1 MQLDEVT
8 NIRITE
14 NDGRYTLSFD
24 IQENADSYRVRIVK
38 LNDGNYTNYLYD
50 LGLANPFEVVQSTDI
65 TDYVVQAGEY
75 YVYVTALAG
84 KDSFYGDSNES
95 QNYGVLNKLST
106 LNTPSEIQFSN
117 QSADSYLIRWV
128 GDENA
133 DYYTIKVTD
142 TNGISREYKAYN
154 TTQYNINPSITLE
167 GNYAVSI
174 KAVVDSTSENAIEYT
189 SSPFSEEVYLY
200 YTYTQPHDFERYSSS
215 DYDSFLSYVSNLVL
229 FKAKVI
235 VVSNLKELGGGEKLI
250 FDEFKEKI
258 FDHIYKAELFTNNVI
273 DIKLHE
279 FSKFVKSDSLNILK
293 SNIRLVDKV
302 YFLLKS
308 INKDNVFN
316 DLNNEIKSEIIDIS
330 TVFLSIYY
338 NQSKLNYSQEKL
350 TRADIN
356 VSNFIKEYINDEDS
370 YWEII
375 HIYEYFINKK
385 ETIFKDNLIDLIVYL
400 YLSYVYVD
408 NEKLFKFLKNI

>member
-1 MQLDEVT
+1 MNKDELLNVLL
-8 NIRITE
+8 NFYKSDE
-14 NDGRYTLSFD
+14 NVILIDGKWGSGKTYLINEF
-24 IQENADSYRVRIVK
+24 IHNFNK
-38 LNDGNYTNYLYD
+38 L
-50 LGLANPFEVVQSTDI
+50 PV
-65 TDYVVQAGEY
+65 Y
-75 YVYVTALAG
+75 YVSMLGSRNVNDINTNLYI
-84 KDSFYGDSNES
+84 EI
-95 QNYGVLNKLST
+95 NKHSSI
-106 LNTPSEIQFSN
+106 NQIVPSS
-117 QSADSYLIRWV
+117 
-128 GDENA
+128 
-133 DYYTIKVTD
+133 
-142 TNGISREYKAYN
+142 
-154 TTQYNINPSITLE
+154 INPLK
-167 GNYAVSI
+167 I
-174 KAVVDSTSENAIEYT
+174 KFNETTSLDFILKRNHDANAIII
-189 SSPFSEEVYLY
+189 FD
-200 YTYTQPHDFERYSSS
+200 DFERYSSS

-258 FDHIYKAELFTNNVI
+258 FDHIYKSELFTNNVI

-293 SNIRLVDKV
+293 SNIRLVDKL

-316 DLNNEIKSEIIDIS
+316 YLNNEIKSEIIYIS

-350 TRADIN
+350 MRADIN

>member
-1 MQLDEVT
+1 MNKDELLKVLL
-8 NIRITE
+8 NFYKSDE
-14 NDGRYTLSFD
+14 NVILIDGKWGSGKTYLINEF
-24 IQENADSYRVRIVK
+24 IHNFNK
-38 LNDGNYTNYLYD
+38 L
-50 LGLANPFEVVQSTDI
+50 PI
-65 TDYVVQAGEY
+65 Y
-75 YVYVTALAG
+75 YVSMLGSRNVNDINTNLYIEINKHSSINQIVPSSINPL
-84 KDSFYGDSNES
+84 KIKFNES
-95 QNYGVLNKLST
+95 
-106 LNTPSEIQFSN
+106 
-117 QSADSYLIRWV
+117 
-128 GDENA
+128 
-133 DYYTIKVTD
+133 
-142 TNGISREYKAYN
+142 
-154 TTQYNINPSITLE
+154 
-167 GNYAVSI
+167 
-174 KAVVDSTSENAIEYT
+174 TSLDFILKRNHDANAIII
-189 SSPFSEEVYLY
+189 FD
-200 YTYTQPHDFERYSSS
+200 DFERYSSS

-250 FDEFKEKI
+250 FDEFKEKV

-293 SNIRLVDKV
+293 SNIRLVDKL

>member
-1 MQLDEVT
+1 MNKDELLNVLL
-8 NIRITE
+8 NFYKSDE
-14 NDGRYTLSFD
+14 NVILIDGKWGSGKTYLINEF
-24 IQENADSYRVRIVK
+24 IHNFNK
-38 LNDGNYTNYLYD
+38 L
-50 LGLANPFEVVQSTDI
+50 PI
-65 TDYVVQAGEY
+65 Y
-75 YVYVTALAG
+75 YVSMLGSRNVNDINTNLYI
-84 KDSFYGDSNES
+84 EI
-95 QNYGVLNKLST
+95 NKNSSI
-106 LNTPSEIQFSN
+106 NQIVPSS
-117 QSADSYLIRWV
+117 
-128 GDENA
+128 
-133 DYYTIKVTD
+133 
-142 TNGISREYKAYN
+142 
-154 TTQYNINPSITLE
+154 INPLK
-167 GNYAVSI
+167 I
-174 KAVVDSTSENAIEYT
+174 KFNETTSLDFILKRNHDANAIII
-189 SSPFSEEVYLY
+189 FD
-200 YTYTQPHDFERYSSS
+200 DFERYSSS

-258 FDHIYKAELFTNNVI
+258 FDHIYKAELFTTNVI

-293 SNIRLVDKV
+293 SNIRLVDKL

-350 TRADIN
+350 MRADIN

>member
-1 MQLDEVT
+1 MNKDELLNVLL
-8 NIRITE
+8 NFYKSDE
-14 NDGRYTLSFD
+14 NVILIDGKWGSGKTYLINEF
-24 IQENADSYRVRIVK
+24 IHNFNK
-38 LNDGNYTNYLYD
+38 L
-50 LGLANPFEVVQSTDI
+50 PI
-65 TDYVVQAGEY
+65 Y
-75 YVYVTALAG
+75 YVSMLGSRNVNDINTNLYIEINKHSSINQIVPSSINPL
-84 KDSFYGDSNES
+84 KIKFNES
-95 QNYGVLNKLST
+95 
-106 LNTPSEIQFSN
+106 
-117 QSADSYLIRWV
+117 
-128 GDENA
+128 
-133 DYYTIKVTD
+133 
-142 TNGISREYKAYN
+142 
-154 TTQYNINPSITLE
+154 
-167 GNYAVSI
+167 
-174 KAVVDSTSENAIEYT
+174 TSLDFILKRNHDANAIII
-189 SSPFSEEVYLY
+189 FD
-200 YTYTQPHDFERYSSS
+200 DFERYSSS

-293 SNIRLVDKV
+293 SNIRLVDKL

-316 DLNNEIKSEIIDIS
+316 YLNNEIKSEIIDIS

-338 NQSKLNYSQEKL
+338 NQSKLKYSQEKL
-350 TRADIN
+350 MRADIN

-370 YWEII
+370 YWEIL

>member
-1 MQLDEVT
+1 MNKDELLNVLL
-8 NIRITE
+8 NFYKSDE
-14 NDGRYTLSFD
+14 NVILIDGKWGSGKTYLINEF
-24 IQENADSYRVRIVK
+24 IHNFNK
-38 LNDGNYTNYLYD
+38 L
-50 LGLANPFEVVQSTDI
+50 PV
-65 TDYVVQAGEY
+65 Y
-75 YVYVTALAG
+75 YVSMLGNRNVNDINTNLYIEINKHSSINQIVPSSINPL
-84 KDSFYGDSNES
+84 KIKFNES
-95 QNYGVLNKLST
+95 
-106 LNTPSEIQFSN
+106 
-117 QSADSYLIRWV
+117 
-128 GDENA
+128 
-133 DYYTIKVTD
+133 
-142 TNGISREYKAYN
+142 
-154 TTQYNINPSITLE
+154 
-167 GNYAVSI
+167 
-174 KAVVDSTSENAIEYT
+174 TSLDFILKRNHDANAIII
-189 SSPFSEEVYLY
+189 FD
-200 YTYTQPHDFERYSSS
+200 DFERYSSS

-293 SNIRLVDKV
+293 SNIRLVDKL

-316 DLNNEIKSEIIDIS
+316 YLNNEIKSEIIDIS

-350 TRADIN
+350 MRADIN

>member
-1 MQLDEVT
+1 MLNMNKDELLNVLL
-8 NIRITE
+8 NFYKSDE
-14 NDGRYTLSFD
+14 NVILIDGKWGSGKTYLINEF
-24 IQENADSYRVRIVK
+24 IHNFNK
-38 LNDGNYTNYLYD
+38 L
-50 LGLANPFEVVQSTDI
+50 PI
-65 TDYVVQAGEY
+65 Y
-75 YVYVTALAG
+75 YVSMLGSRNVNDINTNLYI
-84 KDSFYGDSNES
+84 EI
-95 QNYGVLNKLST
+95 NKHSSI
-106 LNTPSEIQFSN
+106 NQIVPSS
-117 QSADSYLIRWV
+117 
-128 GDENA
+128 
-133 DYYTIKVTD
+133 
-142 TNGISREYKAYN
+142 
-154 TTQYNINPSITLE
+154 INPLK
-167 GNYAVSI
+167 I
-174 KAVVDSTSENAIEYT
+174 KFNETTSLDFILKRNHDANAIII
-189 SSPFSEEVYLY
+189 FD
-200 YTYTQPHDFERYSSS
+200 DFERYSSS

-293 SNIRLVDKV
+293 SNIRLVDKL

-308 INKDNVFN
+308 INKDNAFN
-316 DLNNEIKSEIIDIS
+316 YLNNEIKNEIIDIS

-338 NQSKLNYSQEKL
+338 NQSKLKYSQEKL

>member
-1 MQLDEVT
+1 MNKDELLNVLL
-8 NIRITE
+8 NFYKSDE
-14 NDGRYTLSFD
+14 NVILIDGKWGSGKTYLINEF
-24 IQENADSYRVRIVK
+24 IHNFNK
-38 LNDGNYTNYLYD
+38 L
-50 LGLANPFEVVQSTDI
+50 PI
-65 TDYVVQAGEY
+65 Y
-75 YVYVTALAG
+75 YVSMLGSRNVNDINTNLYI
-84 KDSFYGDSNES
+84 EI
-95 QNYGVLNKLST
+95 NKHSSI
-106 LNTPSEIQFSN
+106 NQIVPSS
-117 QSADSYLIRWV
+117 
-128 GDENA
+128 
-133 DYYTIKVTD
+133 
-142 TNGISREYKAYN
+142 
-154 TTQYNINPSITLE
+154 INPLK
-167 GNYAVSI
+167 I
-174 KAVVDSTSENAIEYT
+174 KFNETTSLDFILKRNHDANAIII
-189 SSPFSEEVYLY
+189 FD
-200 YTYTQPHDFERYSSS
+200 DFERYSSS

-293 SNIRLVDKV
+293 SNIRLVDKL

-350 TRADIN
+350 MRADIN

>member
-1 MQLDEVT
+1 MNKDELLNVLL
-8 NIRITE
+8 NFYKSDE
-14 NDGRYTLSFD
+14 NVILIDGKWGSGKTYLINEF
-24 IQENADSYRVRIVK
+24 IHNFNK
-38 LNDGNYTNYLYD
+38 L
-50 LGLANPFEVVQSTDI
+50 PV
-65 TDYVVQAGEY
+65 Y
-75 YVYVTALAG
+75 YVSMLGSRNVNDINTNLYIEINKHSSINQIVPSSINPL
-84 KDSFYGDSNES
+84 KIKFNES
-95 QNYGVLNKLST
+95 
-106 LNTPSEIQFSN
+106 
-117 QSADSYLIRWV
+117 
-128 GDENA
+128 
-133 DYYTIKVTD
+133 
-142 TNGISREYKAYN
+142 
-154 TTQYNINPSITLE
+154 
-167 GNYAVSI
+167 
-174 KAVVDSTSENAIEYT
+174 TSLDFILKRNHDANAIII
-189 SSPFSEEVYLY
+189 FD
-200 YTYTQPHDFERYSSS
+200 DFERYSSS

-293 SNIRLVDKV
+293 SNIRLVDKL

-308 INKDNVFN
+308 INKGNVFN
-316 DLNNEIKSEIIDIS
+316 YLNNEIKSEIIDIS

-350 TRADIN
+350 MRADIN

-408 NEKLFKFLKNI
+408 NEELFKFLKNI

>member
-1 MQLDEVT
+1 MNKDELLNVLL
-8 NIRITE
+8 NFYKSDE
-14 NDGRYTLSFD
+14 NVILIDGKWGSGKTYLINEF
-24 IQENADSYRVRIVK
+24 IHNFNK
-38 LNDGNYTNYLYD
+38 L
-50 LGLANPFEVVQSTDI
+50 PV
-65 TDYVVQAGEY
+65 Y
-75 YVYVTALAG
+75 YVSMLGSRNVNDINTNLYIEINKHSSINQIVPSSINPL
-84 KDSFYGDSNES
+84 KIKFNES
-95 QNYGVLNKLST
+95 
-106 LNTPSEIQFSN
+106 
-117 QSADSYLIRWV
+117 
-128 GDENA
+128 
-133 DYYTIKVTD
+133 
-142 TNGISREYKAYN
+142 
-154 TTQYNINPSITLE
+154 
-167 GNYAVSI
+167 
-174 KAVVDSTSENAIEYT
+174 TSLDFILKRNHDANAIII
-189 SSPFSEEVYLY
+189 FD
-200 YTYTQPHDFERYSSS
+200 DFERYSSS

-293 SNIRLVDKV
+293 SNIRLVDKL

-316 DLNNEIKSEIIDIS
+316 YLNNEIKSDIIDIS

-338 NQSKLNYSQEKL
+338 NQSKLKYSQEKL
-350 TRADIN
+350 IRADIN

>member
-1 MQLDEVT
+1 MNKDELLNVLL
-8 NIRITE
+8 NFYKSDE
-14 NDGRYTLSFD
+14 NVILIDGKWGSGKTYLINEF
-24 IQENADSYRVRIVK
+24 IHNFNK
-38 LNDGNYTNYLYD
+38 L
-50 LGLANPFEVVQSTDI
+50 PV
-65 TDYVVQAGEY
+65 Y
-75 YVYVTALAG
+75 YVSMLGSRNVNDINTNLYIEINKHSSINQIVPSSINPL
-84 KDSFYGDSNES
+84 KIKFNES
-95 QNYGVLNKLST
+95 
-106 LNTPSEIQFSN
+106 
-117 QSADSYLIRWV
+117 
-128 GDENA
+128 
-133 DYYTIKVTD
+133 
-142 TNGISREYKAYN
+142 
-154 TTQYNINPSITLE
+154 
-167 GNYAVSI
+167 
-174 KAVVDSTSENAIEYT
+174 TSLDFILKRNHDANAIII
-189 SSPFSEEVYLY
+189 FD
-200 YTYTQPHDFERYSSS
+200 DFERYSSS

-229 FKAKVI
+229 FKAKII

-293 SNIRLVDKV
+293 SNIRLVDKL

-316 DLNNEIKSEIIDIS
+316 YLNNEIKSEIIDIS

-338 NQSKLNYSQEKL
+338 NQSKLKYSQEKL
-350 TRADIN
+350 MRADIN
-356 VSNFIKEYINDEDS
+356 VSNFIKEYVNDEVS

-375 HIYEYFINKK
+375 HIYEYIINKK

>member
-1 MQLDEVT
+1 MNKDELLNVLL
-8 NIRITE
+8 NFYKSDE
-14 NDGRYTLSFD
+14 NVILIDGKWGSGKTYLINEF
-24 IQENADSYRVRIVK
+24 IHNFNK
-38 LNDGNYTNYLYD
+38 L
-50 LGLANPFEVVQSTDI
+50 PV
-65 TDYVVQAGEY
+65 Y
-75 YVYVTALAG
+75 YVSMLGSRNVNDINTNLYIEINKHSSINQIVPSSINPL
-84 KDSFYGDSNES
+84 KIKFNES
-95 QNYGVLNKLST
+95 
-106 LNTPSEIQFSN
+106 
-117 QSADSYLIRWV
+117 
-128 GDENA
+128 
-133 DYYTIKVTD
+133 
-142 TNGISREYKAYN
+142 
-154 TTQYNINPSITLE
+154 
-167 GNYAVSI
+167 
-174 KAVVDSTSENAIEYT
+174 TSLDFILKRNHDANAIII
-189 SSPFSEEVYLY
+189 FD
-200 YTYTQPHDFERYSSS
+200 DFERYSSS

-293 SNIRLVDKV
+293 SNIRLVDKL

-350 TRADIN
+350 IRADIN

>member
-1 MQLDEVT
+1 MNKDELLNVLL
-8 NIRITE
+8 NFYKSDE
-14 NDGRYTLSFD
+14 NVILIDGKWGSGKTYLINEF
-24 IQENADSYRVRIVK
+24 IQNFNK
-38 LNDGNYTNYLYD
+38 L
-50 LGLANPFEVVQSTDI
+50 PI
-65 TDYVVQAGEY
+65 Y
-75 YVYVTALAG
+75 YVSMLGSRNVNDINTNLYI
-84 KDSFYGDSNES
+84 EI
-95 QNYGVLNKLST
+95 NKHSSI
-106 LNTPSEIQFSN
+106 NQIVPSS
-117 QSADSYLIRWV
+117 
-128 GDENA
+128 
-133 DYYTIKVTD
+133 
-142 TNGISREYKAYN
+142 
-154 TTQYNINPSITLE
+154 INPLK
-167 GNYAVSI
+167 I
-174 KAVVDSTSENAIEYT
+174 KFNETTSLDFILKRNHDANAIII
-189 SSPFSEEVYLY
+189 FD
-200 YTYTQPHDFERYSSS
+200 DFERYSSS

-293 SNIRLVDKV
+293 SNIRLVDKL

-316 DLNNEIKSEIIDIS
+316 YLNNEIKSEIIDIS

-350 TRADIN
+350 MRADIN

>member
-1 MQLDEVT
+1 MNKDELLNVLL
-8 NIRITE
+8 NFYKSDE
-14 NDGRYTLSFD
+14 NVILIDGKWGSGKTYLINEF
-24 IQENADSYRVRIVK
+24 IQNFNK
-38 LNDGNYTNYLYD
+38 L
-50 LGLANPFEVVQSTDI
+50 PV
-65 TDYVVQAGEY
+65 Y
-75 YVYVTALAG
+75 YVSMLGSRNVNDINTNLYIEINKHSSINQIVPSSINPL
-84 KDSFYGDSNES
+84 KIKFNES
-95 QNYGVLNKLST
+95 
-106 LNTPSEIQFSN
+106 
-117 QSADSYLIRWV
+117 
-128 GDENA
+128 
-133 DYYTIKVTD
+133 
-142 TNGISREYKAYN
+142 
-154 TTQYNINPSITLE
+154 
-167 GNYAVSI
+167 
-174 KAVVDSTSENAIEYT
+174 TSLDFILKRNHDANAIII
-189 SSPFSEEVYLY
+189 FD
-200 YTYTQPHDFERYSSS
+200 DFERYSSS

-293 SNIRLVDKV
+293 SNIRLVDKL

-350 TRADIN
+350 MRADIN

>member
-1 MQLDEVT
+1 MNKDELLNVLL
-8 NIRITE
+8 NFYKSDE
-14 NDGRYTLSFD
+14 NVILIDGKWGSGKTYLINEF
-24 IQENADSYRVRIVK
+24 IHNFNK
-38 LNDGNYTNYLYD
+38 L
-50 LGLANPFEVVQSTDI
+50 PI
-65 TDYVVQAGEY
+65 Y
-75 YVYVTALAG
+75 YVSMLGSRNVNDINTNLYI
-84 KDSFYGDSNES
+84 EI
-95 QNYGVLNKLST
+95 NKHSSI
-106 LNTPSEIQFSN
+106 NQIVPSS
-117 QSADSYLIRWV
+117 
-128 GDENA
+128 
-133 DYYTIKVTD
+133 
-142 TNGISREYKAYN
+142 
-154 TTQYNINPSITLE
+154 INPLK
-167 GNYAVSI
+167 I
-174 KAVVDSTSENAIEYT
+174 KFNETTSLDFILKRNHDANAIII
-189 SSPFSEEVYLY
+189 FD
-200 YTYTQPHDFERYSSS
+200 DFERYSSS

-293 SNIRLVDKV
+293 SNIRLVDKL

-316 DLNNEIKSEIIDIS
+316 YLNNEIKSEIIDIS

-338 NQSKLNYSQEKL
+338 NQSKLNYSQENL
-350 TRADIN
+350 MRADIN

>member
-1 MQLDEVT
+1 MNKDELLNVLL
-8 NIRITE
+8 NFYKSDE
-14 NDGRYTLSFD
+14 NVILIDGKWGSGKTYLINEF
-24 IQENADSYRVRIVK
+24 IHNFNK
-38 LNDGNYTNYLYD
+38 L
-50 LGLANPFEVVQSTDI
+50 PI
-65 TDYVVQAGEY
+65 Y
-75 YVYVTALAG
+75 YVSMLGSRNVNDINTNLYI
-84 KDSFYGDSNES
+84 EI
-95 QNYGVLNKLST
+95 NKHSSI
-106 LNTPSEIQFSN
+106 NQVVPSS
-117 QSADSYLIRWV
+117 
-128 GDENA
+128 
-133 DYYTIKVTD
+133 
-142 TNGISREYKAYN
+142 
-154 TTQYNINPSITLE
+154 INPLK
-167 GNYAVSI
+167 I
-174 KAVVDSTSENAIEYT
+174 KFNETTSLDFILKRNHDANAIII
-189 SSPFSEEVYLY
+189 FD
-200 YTYTQPHDFERYSSS
+200 DFERYSSS

-293 SNIRLVDKV
+293 SNIRLVDKL

-316 DLNNEIKSEIIDIS
+316 YLNNEIKSEIIDIS

-338 NQSKLNYSQEKL
+338 NQSKLKYSQEKL

-375 HIYEYFINKK
+375 HIYEYLINKK

>member
-1 MQLDEVT
+1 MNKDELLNVLL
-8 NIRITE
+8 NFYKSDE
-14 NDGRYTLSFD
+14 NVILIDGKWGSGKTYLINEF
-24 IQENADSYRVRIVK
+24 IHNFNK
-38 LNDGNYTNYLYD
+38 L
-50 LGLANPFEVVQSTDI
+50 PI
-65 TDYVVQAGEY
+65 Y
-75 YVYVTALAG
+75 YVSMLGSRNVNDINTNLYI
-84 KDSFYGDSNES
+84 EI
-95 QNYGVLNKLST
+95 NKHSSI
-106 LNTPSEIQFSN
+106 NQIVPSS
-117 QSADSYLIRWV
+117 
-128 GDENA
+128 
-133 DYYTIKVTD
+133 
-142 TNGISREYKAYN
+142 
-154 TTQYNINPSITLE
+154 INPLK
-167 GNYAVSI
+167 I
-174 KAVVDSTSENAIEYT
+174 KFNETTSLDFILKRNHDANAIII
-189 SSPFSEEVYLY
+189 FD
-200 YTYTQPHDFERYSSS
+200 DFERYSSS

-293 SNIRLVDKV
+293 SNIRLVDKL

-316 DLNNEIKSEIIDIS
+316 YLNNEIKSEIIDIS

-338 NQSKLNYSQEKL
+338 NQSKLKYSQEKL
-350 TRADIN
+350 MRADIN
-356 VSNFIKEYINDEDS
+356 VSNFIKEYVNDEDS

>member
-1 MQLDEVT
+1 MNKDELLNVLL
-8 NIRITE
+8 NFYKSDE
-14 NDGRYTLSFD
+14 NVILIDGKRGSGKTYLINEF
-24 IQENADSYRVRIVK
+24 IHNFNK
-38 LNDGNYTNYLYD
+38 L
-50 LGLANPFEVVQSTDI
+50 PV
-65 TDYVVQAGEY
+65 Y
-75 YVYVTALAG
+75 YVSMLGSRNVNDINTNLYIEINKHSSINQIVPSSINPL
-84 KDSFYGDSNES
+84 KIKFNES
-95 QNYGVLNKLST
+95 
-106 LNTPSEIQFSN
+106 
-117 QSADSYLIRWV
+117 
-128 GDENA
+128 
-133 DYYTIKVTD
+133 
-142 TNGISREYKAYN
+142 
-154 TTQYNINPSITLE
+154 
-167 GNYAVSI
+167 
-174 KAVVDSTSENAIEYT
+174 TSLDFILKRNHDANAIII
-189 SSPFSEEVYLY
+189 FD
-200 YTYTQPHDFERYSSS
+200 DFERYSSS

-293 SNIRLVDKV
+293 SNIRLVDKL

-350 TRADIN
+350 IRADIN

>member
-1 MQLDEVT
+1 MNKDELLNVLL
-8 NIRITE
+8 NFYKSDE
-14 NDGRYTLSFD
+14 NVILIDGKWGSGKTYLINEF
-24 IQENADSYRVRIVK
+24 IHNFNK
-38 LNDGNYTNYLYD
+38 L
-50 LGLANPFEVVQSTDI
+50 PV
-65 TDYVVQAGEY
+65 Y
-75 YVYVTALAG
+75 YVSMLGSRNVNDINTNLYI
-84 KDSFYGDSNES
+84 EI
-95 QNYGVLNKLST
+95 NKHSSI
-106 LNTPSEIQFSN
+106 NQIVPSS
-117 QSADSYLIRWV
+117 
-128 GDENA
+128 
-133 DYYTIKVTD
+133 
-142 TNGISREYKAYN
+142 
-154 TTQYNINPSITLE
+154 INPLK
-167 GNYAVSI
+167 I
-174 KAVVDSTSENAIEYT
+174 KFNETTSLDFILKRNHDANAIII
-189 SSPFSEEVYLY
+189 FD
-200 YTYTQPHDFERYSSS
+200 DFERYSSS

-293 SNIRLVDKV
+293 SNIRLVDKL

-316 DLNNEIKSEIIDIS
+316 YLNNEIKIEIIDIS

-338 NQSKLNYSQEKL
+338 NQSKLKYSQEKL
-350 TRADIN
+350 MRADIN
-356 VSNFIKEYINDEDS
+356 VSNFIKEYVNDEDS

>member
-1 MQLDEVT
+1 MNKDELLNVLL
-8 NIRITE
+8 NFYKSDE
-14 NDGRYTLSFD
+14 NVILIDGKRGSGKTYLINEF
-24 IQENADSYRVRIVK
+24 IHNFNK
-38 LNDGNYTNYLYD
+38 L
-50 LGLANPFEVVQSTDI
+50 PV
-65 TDYVVQAGEY
+65 Y
-75 YVYVTALAG
+75 YVSMLGSRNVNDINTNLYIEINKHSSINQIVPSSINPL
-84 KDSFYGDSNES
+84 KIKFNES
-95 QNYGVLNKLST
+95 
-106 LNTPSEIQFSN
+106 
-117 QSADSYLIRWV
+117 
-128 GDENA
+128 
-133 DYYTIKVTD
+133 
-142 TNGISREYKAYN
+142 
-154 TTQYNINPSITLE
+154 
-167 GNYAVSI
+167 
-174 KAVVDSTSENAIEYT
+174 TSLDFILKRNHDANAIII
-189 SSPFSEEVYLY
+189 FD
-200 YTYTQPHDFERYSSS
+200 DFERYSSS

-293 SNIRLVDKV
+293 SNIRLVDKL

-316 DLNNEIKSEIIDIS
+316 YLNNEIKSEIIDIS

-338 NQSKLNYSQEKL
+338 NQSKLKYSQEKL
-350 TRADIN
+350 MRADIN

>member
-1 MQLDEVT
+1 MNKDELLNVLL
-8 NIRITE
+8 NFYKSDE
-14 NDGRYTLSFD
+14 NVILIDGKWGSGKTYLINEF
-24 IQENADSYRVRIVK
+24 IHNFNK
-38 LNDGNYTNYLYD
+38 L
-50 LGLANPFEVVQSTDI
+50 PI
-65 TDYVVQAGEY
+65 Y
-75 YVYVTALAG
+75 YVSMLGSRNVNDINTNLYIEINKHSSINQIVPSSINPL
-84 KDSFYGDSNES
+84 KIKFNES
-95 QNYGVLNKLST
+95 
-106 LNTPSEIQFSN
+106 
-117 QSADSYLIRWV
+117 
-128 GDENA
+128 
-133 DYYTIKVTD
+133 
-142 TNGISREYKAYN
+142 
-154 TTQYNINPSITLE
+154 
-167 GNYAVSI
+167 
-174 KAVVDSTSENAIEYT
+174 TSLDFILKRNHDANAIII
-189 SSPFSEEVYLY
+189 FD
-200 YTYTQPHDFERYSSS
+200 DFERYSSS

-258 FDHIYKAELFTNNVI
+258 FDHIYKAELFINNVI

-293 SNIRLVDKV
+293 SNIRLVDKL

-316 DLNNEIKSEIIDIS
+316 YLNNEIKSEIIDIS

-338 NQSKLNYSQEKL
+338 NQSKLKYSQEKL

-408 NEKLFKFLKNI
+408 NENLFKFLKNI

>member
-1 MQLDEVT
+1 MNKDELLNVLL
-8 NIRITE
+8 NFYKSDE
-14 NDGRYTLSFD
+14 NVILIDGKWGSGKTYLINEF
-24 IQENADSYRVRIVK
+24 IHNFNK
-38 LNDGNYTNYLYD
+38 L
-50 LGLANPFEVVQSTDI
+50 PV
-65 TDYVVQAGEY
+65 Y
-75 YVYVTALAG
+75 YVSMLGSRNVNDINTNLYI
-84 KDSFYGDSNES
+84 EI
-95 QNYGVLNKLST
+95 NKHSSI
-106 LNTPSEIQFSN
+106 NQIVPSS
-117 QSADSYLIRWV
+117 
-128 GDENA
+128 
-133 DYYTIKVTD
+133 
-142 TNGISREYKAYN
+142 
-154 TTQYNINPSITLE
+154 INPLK
-167 GNYAVSI
+167 I
-174 KAVVDSTSENAIEYT
+174 KFNETTSLDFILKRNHDANAIII
-189 SSPFSEEVYLY
+189 FD
-200 YTYTQPHDFERYSSS
+200 DFERYSSS

-293 SNIRLVDKV
+293 SNIRLVDKL

-316 DLNNEIKSEIIDIS
+316 YLNNEIKSEIIDIS

-338 NQSKLNYSQEKL
+338 NQSKLKYSQEKL
-350 TRADIN
+350 MRADIN
-356 VSNFIKEYINDEDS
+356 VSNFIKEYVNDEDS

>member
-1 MQLDEVT
+1 MNKDELLNVLL
-8 NIRITE
+8 NFYKSDE
-14 NDGRYTLSFD
+14 NVILIDGKWGSGKTYLINEF
-24 IQENADSYRVRIVK
+24 IHNFNK
-38 LNDGNYTNYLYD
+38 L
-50 LGLANPFEVVQSTDI
+50 PV
-65 TDYVVQAGEY
+65 Y
-75 YVYVTALAG
+75 YVSMLGSRNVNDINTNLYIEINKHSSINQIVPSSINPL
-84 KDSFYGDSNES
+84 KIKFNES
-95 QNYGVLNKLST
+95 
-106 LNTPSEIQFSN
+106 
-117 QSADSYLIRWV
+117 
-128 GDENA
+128 
-133 DYYTIKVTD
+133 
-142 TNGISREYKAYN
+142 
-154 TTQYNINPSITLE
+154 
-167 GNYAVSI
+167 
-174 KAVVDSTSENAIEYT
+174 TSLDFILKRNHDANAIII
-189 SSPFSEEVYLY
+189 FD
-200 YTYTQPHDFERYSSS
+200 DFERYSSS

-250 FDEFKEKI
+250 FYEFKEKI

-293 SNIRLVDKV
+293 SNIRLVDKL

-316 DLNNEIKSEIIDIS
+316 YLNNEIKSEIIDIS

-350 TRADIN
+350 MRADIN

>member
-1 MQLDEVT
+1 MNKDELLNVLL
-8 NIRITE
+8 NFYKSDE
-14 NDGRYTLSFD
+14 NVILIDGKWGSGKTYLINEF
-24 IQENADSYRVRIVK
+24 IHNFNK
-38 LNDGNYTNYLYD
+38 L
-50 LGLANPFEVVQSTDI
+50 PV
-65 TDYVVQAGEY
+65 Y
-75 YVYVTALAG
+75 YVSMLGSRNVNDINTNLYI
-84 KDSFYGDSNES
+84 EI
-95 QNYGVLNKLST
+95 NKHSSI
-106 LNTPSEIQFSN
+106 NQIVPSS
-117 QSADSYLIRWV
+117 
-128 GDENA
+128 
-133 DYYTIKVTD
+133 
-142 TNGISREYKAYN
+142 
-154 TTQYNINPSITLE
+154 INPLK
-167 GNYAVSI
+167 I
-174 KAVVDSTSENAIEYT
+174 KFNETTSLDFILKRNHDANAIII
-189 SSPFSEEVYLY
+189 FD
-200 YTYTQPHDFERYSSS
+200 DFERYSSS

-293 SNIRLVDKV
+293 SNIRLVDKL

-338 NQSKLNYSQEKL
+338 NQSKLNYSQENL
-350 TRADIN
+350 MRADIN

-408 NEKLFKFLKNI
+408 NEELFKFLKNI

>member
-1 MQLDEVT
+1 MNKDELLNVLL
-8 NIRITE
+8 NFYKSDE
-14 NDGRYTLSFD
+14 NVILIDGKWGSGKTYLINEF
-24 IQENADSYRVRIVK
+24 IHNFNK
-38 LNDGNYTNYLYD
+38 L
-50 LGLANPFEVVQSTDI
+50 PV
-65 TDYVVQAGEY
+65 Y
-75 YVYVTALAG
+75 YVSMLGSRNVNDINTNLYIEINKHSSINQIVPSSINPL
-84 KDSFYGDSNES
+84 KIKFNES
-95 QNYGVLNKLST
+95 
-106 LNTPSEIQFSN
+106 
-117 QSADSYLIRWV
+117 
-128 GDENA
+128 
-133 DYYTIKVTD
+133 
-142 TNGISREYKAYN
+142 
-154 TTQYNINPSITLE
+154 
-167 GNYAVSI
+167 
-174 KAVVDSTSENAIEYT
+174 TSLDFILKRNHDANAIII
-189 SSPFSEEVYLY
+189 FD
-200 YTYTQPHDFERYSSS
+200 DFERYSSS

-229 FKAKVI
+229 FKSKVI

-293 SNIRLVDKV
+293 SNIRLVDKL

-316 DLNNEIKSEIIDIS
+316 YLNNEIKSEIIDIS

-338 NQSKLNYSQEKL
+338 NQSKLKYSQEKL
-350 TRADIN
+350 IRADIN

>member
-1 MQLDEVT
+1 MNKDELLNVLL
-8 NIRITE
+8 NFYKSDE
-14 NDGRYTLSFD
+14 NVILIDGKWGSGKTYLINEF
-24 IQENADSYRVRIVK
+24 IHNFNK
-38 LNDGNYTNYLYD
+38 L
-50 LGLANPFEVVQSTDI
+50 PV
-65 TDYVVQAGEY
+65 Y
-75 YVYVTALAG
+75 YVSMLGSRNVNDINTNLYIEINKHSSINQIVPSSINPL
-84 KDSFYGDSNES
+84 KIKFNES
-95 QNYGVLNKLST
+95 
-106 LNTPSEIQFSN
+106 
-117 QSADSYLIRWV
+117 
-128 GDENA
+128 
-133 DYYTIKVTD
+133 
-142 TNGISREYKAYN
+142 
-154 TTQYNINPSITLE
+154 
-167 GNYAVSI
+167 
-174 KAVVDSTSENAIEYT
+174 TSLDFILKRNHDANAIII
-189 SSPFSEEVYLY
+189 FD
-200 YTYTQPHDFERYSSS
+200 DFERYSSS

-293 SNIRLVDKV
+293 SNIRLVDKL

-316 DLNNEIKSEIIDIS
+316 YLTNEIKSEIIDIS

-350 TRADIN
+350 MRADIN

-408 NEKLFKFLKNI
+408 NEKLFIFLKNI

>member
-1 MQLDEVT
+1 MNKDELLNVLL
-8 NIRITE
+8 NFYKSDE
-14 NDGRYTLSFD
+14 NVILIDGKWGSGKTYLINEF
-24 IQENADSYRVRIVK
+24 IHNFNK
-38 LNDGNYTNYLYD
+38 L
-50 LGLANPFEVVQSTDI
+50 PI
-65 TDYVVQAGEY
+65 Y
-75 YVYVTALAG
+75 YVSMLGSRNVNDINTNLYI
-84 KDSFYGDSNES
+84 EI
-95 QNYGVLNKLST
+95 NKHSSI
-106 LNTPSEIQFSN
+106 NQIVPSS
-117 QSADSYLIRWV
+117 
-128 GDENA
+128 
-133 DYYTIKVTD
+133 
-142 TNGISREYKAYN
+142 
-154 TTQYNINPSITLE
+154 INPLK
-167 GNYAVSI
+167 I
-174 KAVVDSTSENAIEYT
+174 KFNETTSLDFILKRNHDANAIII
-189 SSPFSEEVYLY
+189 FD
-200 YTYTQPHDFERYSSS
+200 DFERYSSS

-273 DIKLHE
+273 EIKLHE

-293 SNIRLVDKV
+293 SNIRLVDKL

-316 DLNNEIKSEIIDIS
+316 YLNNETKSEIIDIS

-338 NQSKLNYSQEKL
+338 NQSKLKYSQEKL

>member
-1 MQLDEVT
+1 MNKDELLNVLL
-8 NIRITE
+8 NFYKSDE
-14 NDGRYTLSFD
+14 NVILIDGKWGSGKTYLINEF
-24 IQENADSYRVRIVK
+24 IHNFNK
-38 LNDGNYTNYLYD
+38 L
-50 LGLANPFEVVQSTDI
+50 PI
-65 TDYVVQAGEY
+65 Y
-75 YVYVTALAG
+75 YVSMLGSRNVNDINTNLYIEINKHSSINQIVPSSINPL
-84 KDSFYGDSNES
+84 KIKFNES
-95 QNYGVLNKLST
+95 
-106 LNTPSEIQFSN
+106 
-117 QSADSYLIRWV
+117 
-128 GDENA
+128 
-133 DYYTIKVTD
+133 
-142 TNGISREYKAYN
+142 
-154 TTQYNINPSITLE
+154 
-167 GNYAVSI
+167 
-174 KAVVDSTSENAIEYT
+174 TSLDFILKRNHDANAIII
-189 SSPFSEEVYLY
+189 FD
-200 YTYTQPHDFERYSSS
+200 DFERYSSS

-293 SNIRLVDKV
+293 SNIRLVDKL

-316 DLNNEIKSEIIDIS
+316 YLNNEIKSEIIDIS

-350 TRADIN
+350 MRADIN

>member
-1 MQLDEVT
+1 MNKDELLNVLL
-8 NIRITE
+8 NFYKSDE
-14 NDGRYTLSFD
+14 NVILIDGKWGSGKTYLINEF
-24 IQENADSYRVRIVK
+24 IHNFNK
-38 LNDGNYTNYLYD
+38 L
-50 LGLANPFEVVQSTDI
+50 PI
-65 TDYVVQAGEY
+65 Y
-75 YVYVTALAG
+75 YVSMLGSRNVNDINTNLYI
-84 KDSFYGDSNES
+84 EI
-95 QNYGVLNKLST
+95 NKHSSI
-106 LNTPSEIQFSN
+106 NQIVPSS
-117 QSADSYLIRWV
+117 
-128 GDENA
+128 
-133 DYYTIKVTD
+133 
-142 TNGISREYKAYN
+142 
-154 TTQYNINPSITLE
+154 INPLK
-167 GNYAVSI
+167 I
-174 KAVVDSTSENAIEYT
+174 KFNETTSLDFILKRNHDANAIII
-189 SSPFSEEVYLY
+189 FD
-200 YTYTQPHDFERYSSS
+200 DFERYSSS

-293 SNIRLVDKV
+293 SNIRLVDKL
-302 YFLLKS
+302 YFFLKS

-316 DLNNEIKSEIIDIS
+316 YLNNEIKSEIINIS

-338 NQSKLNYSQEKL
+338 NQSKLKYSQEKL

-385 ETIFKDNLIDLIVYL
+385 ETIFKDDLIDLIVYL

>member
-1 MQLDEVT
+1 MNKDELLNVLL
-8 NIRITE
+8 NFYKSDE
-14 NDGRYTLSFD
+14 NVILIDGKWGSGKTYLINEF
-24 IQENADSYRVRIVK
+24 IHNFNK
-38 LNDGNYTNYLYD
+38 L
-50 LGLANPFEVVQSTDI
+50 PV
-65 TDYVVQAGEY
+65 Y
-75 YVYVTALAG
+75 YVSMLGSRNVNDINTNLYIEINKHSSINQIVPSSINPL
-84 KDSFYGDSNES
+84 KIKFNES
-95 QNYGVLNKLST
+95 
-106 LNTPSEIQFSN
+106 
-117 QSADSYLIRWV
+117 
-128 GDENA
+128 
-133 DYYTIKVTD
+133 
-142 TNGISREYKAYN
+142 
-154 TTQYNINPSITLE
+154 
-167 GNYAVSI
+167 
-174 KAVVDSTSENAIEYT
+174 TSLDFILKRIHDANAIII
-189 SSPFSEEVYLY
+189 FD
-200 YTYTQPHDFERYSSS
+200 DFERYSSS

-293 SNIRLVDKV
+293 SNIRLVDKL

-316 DLNNEIKSEIIDIS
+316 YLNNEIKSEIIDIS

-350 TRADIN
+350 MRADIN

>member
-1 MQLDEVT
+1 MNKDELLNVLL
-8 NIRITE
+8 NFYKSDE
-14 NDGRYTLSFD
+14 NVILIDGKWGSGKTYLINEF
-24 IQENADSYRVRIVK
+24 IHNFNK
-38 LNDGNYTNYLYD
+38 L
-50 LGLANPFEVVQSTDI
+50 PV
-65 TDYVVQAGEY
+65 Y
-75 YVYVTALAG
+75 YVSMLGSRNVNDINTNLYIEINKHSSINQIVPSSINPL
-84 KDSFYGDSNES
+84 KIKFNES
-95 QNYGVLNKLST
+95 
-106 LNTPSEIQFSN
+106 
-117 QSADSYLIRWV
+117 
-128 GDENA
+128 
-133 DYYTIKVTD
+133 
-142 TNGISREYKAYN
+142 
-154 TTQYNINPSITLE
+154 
-167 GNYAVSI
+167 
-174 KAVVDSTSENAIEYT
+174 TSLDFILKRNHDANAIII
-189 SSPFSEEVYLY
+189 FD
-200 YTYTQPHDFERYSSS
+200 DFERYSSS

-293 SNIRLVDKV
+293 SNIRLVDKL

-316 DLNNEIKSEIIDIS
+316 YLNNEIKSEIIDIS

-338 NQSKLNYSQEKL
+338 NQSKLKYSQEKL
-350 TRADIN
+350 MRADIN
-356 VSNFIKEYINDEDS
+356 VSNFIKEYVNDEDS

>member
-1 MQLDEVT
+1 MNKDELLNVLL
-8 NIRITE
+8 NFYKSDE
-14 NDGRYTLSFD
+14 NVILIDGKWGSGKTYLINEF
-24 IQENADSYRVRIVK
+24 IHNFNK
-38 LNDGNYTNYLYD
+38 L
-50 LGLANPFEVVQSTDI
+50 PV
-65 TDYVVQAGEY
+65 Y
-75 YVYVTALAG
+75 YVSMLGSRNVNDINTNLYIEINKHSSINQIVPSSINPL
-84 KDSFYGDSNES
+84 KIKFNES
-95 QNYGVLNKLST
+95 
-106 LNTPSEIQFSN
+106 
-117 QSADSYLIRWV
+117 
-128 GDENA
+128 
-133 DYYTIKVTD
+133 
-142 TNGISREYKAYN
+142 
-154 TTQYNINPSITLE
+154 
-167 GNYAVSI
+167 
-174 KAVVDSTSENAIEYT
+174 TSLDFILKRNHDANAIII
-189 SSPFSEEVYLY
+189 FD
-200 YTYTQPHDFERYSSS
+200 DFERYSSS

-293 SNIRLVDKV
+293 SNIRLVDKL

-316 DLNNEIKSEIIDIS
+316 YLNNEIKSEIIDIS

-338 NQSKLNYSQEKL
+338 NQSKLKYSQEKL
-350 TRADIN
+350 IRADIN
-356 VSNFIKEYINDEDS
+356 VSNFIKEYVNDEDS

-385 ETIFKDNLIDLIVYL
+385 ETIFKDNLIDFIVYL

>member
-1 MQLDEVT
+1 MNKDELLNVLL
-8 NIRITE
+8 NFYKSDE
-14 NDGRYTLSFD
+14 NVILIDGKWGSGKTYLINEF
-24 IQENADSYRVRIVK
+24 IQNFNK
-38 LNDGNYTNYLYD
+38 L
-50 LGLANPFEVVQSTDI
+50 PI
-65 TDYVVQAGEY
+65 Y
-75 YVYVTALAG
+75 YVSMLGSRNVNDINTNLYIEINKHSSINQIVPSSINPL
-84 KDSFYGDSNES
+84 KIKFNES
-95 QNYGVLNKLST
+95 
-106 LNTPSEIQFSN
+106 
-117 QSADSYLIRWV
+117 
-128 GDENA
+128 
-133 DYYTIKVTD
+133 
-142 TNGISREYKAYN
+142 
-154 TTQYNINPSITLE
+154 
-167 GNYAVSI
+167 
-174 KAVVDSTSENAIEYT
+174 TSLDFILKRNHDANAIII
-189 SSPFSEEVYLY
+189 FD
-200 YTYTQPHDFERYSSS
+200 DFERYSSS

-316 DLNNEIKSEIIDIS
+316 YLNNEIKSEIIDIS

-350 TRADIN
+350 MRADIN

-385 ETIFKDNLIDLIVYL
+385 ESIFKDNLIDLIVYL

-408 NEKLFKFLKNI
+408 NEELFKFLKNI

>member
-1 MQLDEVT
+1 MNKDELLNVLL
-8 NIRITE
+8 NFYKSDE
-14 NDGRYTLSFD
+14 NVILIDGKWGSGKTYLINEF
-24 IQENADSYRVRIVK
+24 IHNFNK
-38 LNDGNYTNYLYD
+38 L
-50 LGLANPFEVVQSTDI
+50 PI
-65 TDYVVQAGEY
+65 Y
-75 YVYVTALAG
+75 YVSMLGSRNVNDINTNLYIEINKHSSINQIVPSSINPL
-84 KDSFYGDSNES
+84 KIKFNES
-95 QNYGVLNKLST
+95 
-106 LNTPSEIQFSN
+106 
-117 QSADSYLIRWV
+117 
-128 GDENA
+128 
-133 DYYTIKVTD
+133 
-142 TNGISREYKAYN
+142 
-154 TTQYNINPSITLE
+154 
-167 GNYAVSI
+167 
-174 KAVVDSTSENAIEYT
+174 TSLDFILKRIHDANAIII
-189 SSPFSEEVYLY
+189 FD
-200 YTYTQPHDFERYSSS
+200 DFERYSSS

-250 FDEFKEKI
+250 FNEFKEKI

-293 SNIRLVDKV
+293 SNIRLVDKL

-316 DLNNEIKSEIIDIS
+316 YLNNEIKSEIIDIS

-350 TRADIN
+350 MRADIN

>member
-1 MQLDEVT
+1 MNKDELLNVLL
-8 NIRITE
+8 NFYKSDE
-14 NDGRYTLSFD
+14 NVILIDGKWGSGKTYLINEF
-24 IQENADSYRVRIVK
+24 IHNFNK
-38 LNDGNYTNYLYD
+38 L
-50 LGLANPFEVVQSTDI
+50 PI
-65 TDYVVQAGEY
+65 Y
-75 YVYVTALAG
+75 YVSMLGSRNVNDINTNLYI
-84 KDSFYGDSNES
+84 EI
-95 QNYGVLNKLST
+95 NKHSSI
-106 LNTPSEIQFSN
+106 NQIVPSS
-117 QSADSYLIRWV
+117 
-128 GDENA
+128 
-133 DYYTIKVTD
+133 
-142 TNGISREYKAYN
+142 
-154 TTQYNINPSITLE
+154 INPLK
-167 GNYAVSI
+167 I
-174 KAVVDSTSENAIEYT
+174 KFNETTSLDFILKRNHDANAIII
-189 SSPFSEEVYLY
+189 FD
-200 YTYTQPHDFERYSSS
+200 DFERYSSS

-293 SNIRLVDKV
+293 SNIRLVDKL

-316 DLNNEIKSEIIDIS
+316 YLNNEIKSEIIDIS

-338 NQSKLNYSQEKL
+338 NQSKLKYSQEKL

-356 VSNFIKEYINDEDS
+356 VSNFIKEYIDDEDS

-375 HIYEYFINKK
+375 QIYEYLINKK

>member
-1 MQLDEVT
+1 MNKDELLNVLL
-8 NIRITE
+8 NFYKSDE
-14 NDGRYTLSFD
+14 NVILIDGKWGSGKTYLINEF
-24 IQENADSYRVRIVK
+24 IHNFNK
-38 LNDGNYTNYLYD
+38 L
-50 LGLANPFEVVQSTDI
+50 PI
-65 TDYVVQAGEY
+65 Y
-75 YVYVTALAG
+75 YVSMLGSRNVNDINTNLYI
-84 KDSFYGDSNES
+84 EI
-95 QNYGVLNKLST
+95 NKHSSI
-106 LNTPSEIQFSN
+106 NQIVPSS
-117 QSADSYLIRWV
+117 
-128 GDENA
+128 
-133 DYYTIKVTD
+133 
-142 TNGISREYKAYN
+142 
-154 TTQYNINPSITLE
+154 INPLK
-167 GNYAVSI
+167 I
-174 KAVVDSTSENAIEYT
+174 KFNETTSLDFILKRNHDANAIII
-189 SSPFSEEVYLY
+189 FD
-200 YTYTQPHDFERYSSS
+200 DFERYSSS

-293 SNIRLVDKV
+293 SNVRLVDKL

-316 DLNNEIKSEIIDIS
+316 YLTNEIKSEIIDIS

-350 TRADIN
+350 MRADIN

>member
-1 MQLDEVT
+1 MNKDELLNVLL
-8 NIRITE
+8 NFYKSDE
-14 NDGRYTLSFD
+14 NVILIDGKWGSGKTYLINEF
-24 IQENADSYRVRIVK
+24 IHNFNK
-38 LNDGNYTNYLYD
+38 L
-50 LGLANPFEVVQSTDI
+50 PV
-65 TDYVVQAGEY
+65 Y
-75 YVYVTALAG
+75 YVSMLGSRNVNDINTNLYIEINKHSSINQIVPSSINPL
-84 KDSFYGDSNES
+84 KIKFNES
-95 QNYGVLNKLST
+95 
-106 LNTPSEIQFSN
+106 
-117 QSADSYLIRWV
+117 
-128 GDENA
+128 
-133 DYYTIKVTD
+133 
-142 TNGISREYKAYN
+142 
-154 TTQYNINPSITLE
+154 
-167 GNYAVSI
+167 
-174 KAVVDSTSENAIEYT
+174 TSLDFILKRNHDANAIII
-189 SSPFSEEVYLY
+189 FD
-200 YTYTQPHDFERYSSS
+200 DFERYSSS

-293 SNIRLVDKV
+293 SNIRLVDKL

-316 DLNNEIKSEIIDIS
+316 YLNNEIKSEIIDIS

-350 TRADIN
+350 MRADIN